1 MEKAC
6 PGHGNSVPSQLS
18 LQWFCKNSYSWAHN
32 LRFTLLVLMNQKGAK
47 QAKGRSVI

>member
-1 MEKAC
+1 MVKTC

-32 LRFTLLVLMNQKGAK
+32 LRSHVAGTDEPKGC
-47 QAKGRSVI
+47 